1 MLFGELNMIMW
12 MFIGIAL
19 LVIELLSTTFFILFF
34 GLAAL
39 TTAGIAYIWT
49 IPLHDEILWFTICAF
64 LYFICFRKLLK
75 KKKKTPDTQDEL
87 IGQLARAYEDI
98 MPHQLGK
105 VMVGDTC
112 WTATSTLPVQ
122 KGSQVKILA
131 HHNLTLEV
139 TPL

>member
-1 MLFGELNMIMW
+1 MLMW

-19 LVIELLSTTFFILFF
+19 LIIELLSATFFILFF

-39 TTAGIAYIWT
+39 TTAGIAYVWAL
-49 IPLHDEILWFTICAF
+49 PLHDEILWFTILAF
-64 LYFICFRKLLK
+64 VYFICFRKLLK
-75 KKKKTPDTQDEL
+75 KKKKPLDTQDEL
-87 IGQLARAYEDI
+87 VGQLALAHEDI
-98 MPHQLGK
+98 MPNQLGK

-112 WTATSTLPVQ
+112 WTATSALPVR
-122 KGSQVKILA
+122 KGTSVKILA